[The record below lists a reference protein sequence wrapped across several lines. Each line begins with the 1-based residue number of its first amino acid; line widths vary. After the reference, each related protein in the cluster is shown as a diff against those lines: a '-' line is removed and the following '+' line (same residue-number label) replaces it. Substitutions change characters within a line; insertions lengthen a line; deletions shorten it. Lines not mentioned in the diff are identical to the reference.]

1 MINLG
6 LPEAGRRGRP
16 ALAAF
21 LSTVLPGAG
30 QWYAGRRR
38 RSLLLLA
45 VAGAGLGATIWFAA
59 RGAVYLLRTFVQPR
73 WLWALLAVNLVVLAV
88 RVFAVADAYALERR
102 LYPGAQPGRGWP
114 ARAFLVLLLA
124 AVVVPHAVLFDYGLE
139 AIDTIEALT
148 VSGELPPLEE
158 REQALLDQ
166 GFTEG
171 DLGPTTTTAPPT
183 TTTIPLIT
191 PSTLPPNASQ
201 WAKERWLPEDDL
213 HPVRP
218 VIVPAEPAFYNA
230 PFVPLHERLDR
241 DRLTILLAGGDAGP
255 GRWSLRTDVMIV
267 ATINLDTG
275 KAVLFSISR
284 DMVYAPLPE
293 DWDDAFLQEE
303 YEEAVAAAEKEGVEP
318 PAWEGFKE
326 LSCKCFPDRMNAIWT
341 YTQAWV
347 RTFPEA
353 VDPGME
359 ALRQALSLLL
369 GLRIDYYVLVDMAGF
384 VDLVD
389 ALGGLDI
396 YITET
401 MDVGFSPARE
411 GEDPVRVTIAEPG
424 TYHLDGHQALAF
436 VRNRTGTSD
445 SYRMQRQRCTLR
457 ALAAQI
463 DAVTVALRF
472 PQIARAVRESAI
484 SNIPLSFLPD
494 LVEYATTLD
503 LNDIATVAFGYPY
516 YAHDLNFRNLPI
528 VDPERIRLKVRS
540 ALEAVETVAG
550 TADLTEE
557 CNVLPAR

>member
-1 MINLG
+1 MVNLSE
-6 LPEAGRRGRP
+6 PEGRRGRP
-16 ALAAF
+16 ALAAA
-21 LSTVLPGAG
+21 LSTLVPGAG

-45 VAGAGLGATIWFAA
+45 LAGVGLGATLWFAA
-59 RGAVYLLRTFVQPR
+59 QGVVYMLRTLVQPR
-73 WLWALLAVNLVVLAV
+73 WVWVLLALNLVILVV
-88 RVFAVADAYALERR
+88 RAFAVADAYALERR
-102 LYPGAQPGRGWP
+102 FRPGPQPGRGWP
-114 ARAFLVLLLA
+114 ARALLVVLLA
-124 AVVVPHAVLFDYGLE
+124 AVVVPHAILFDYGLE

-148 VSGELPPLEE
+148 VSDDLPSLEE
-158 REQALLDQ
+158 REQELIDQ
-166 GFTEG
+166 GVSEE
-171 DLGPTTTTAPPT
+171 DLGPTTTTSPR
-183 TTTIPLIT
+183 IT

-218 VIVPAEPAFYNA
+218 VITPGEPAFYDA
-230 PFVPLHERLDR
+230 PFEEDRLDG
-241 DRLTILLAGGDAGP
+241 RLTILLAGGDAGP

-267 ATINLDTG
+267 ASINLDTG
-275 KAVLFSISR
+275 KAILFSISR

-293 DWDDAFLQEE
+293 DWDDAFIEDE
-303 YEEAVAAAEKEGVEP
+303 YEEAVAAAEKAGVEP
-318 PAWEGFKE
+318 PPREGFE
-326 LSCKCFPDRMNAIWT
+326 EQSCHCFPDRMNAVWT
-341 YTQAWV
+341 YTQTWV

-359 ALRQALSLLL
+359 ALRRVLSLLL

-411 GEDPVRVTIAEPG
+411 GEDPVRVNIAEPG

-436 VRNRTGTSD
+436 VRNRTGSSD
-445 SYRMQRQRCTLR
+445 SHRMERQRCTLR
-457 ALAAQI
+457 ALAAEI
-463 DAVTVALRF
+463 DGVTVATRF
-472 PQIARAVRESAI
+472 PQIARAVRESAK

-494 LVEYATTLD
+494 LVEYAATLD

-516 YAHDLNFRNLPI
+516 YAHELNFRNLPI
-528 VDPERIRLKVRS
+528 VDPERIRAKVRA
-540 ALEAVETVAG
+540 ALDAVETVAG
-550 TADLTEE
+550 TADLTET
-557 CNVLPAR
+557 CPVLPAR